1 MKYQQGATLIVVMII
16 LLVITVLGTIA
27 VKSGILGLKI
37 ATNSQVSALLL
48 ESSDAALFNVENPNE
63 VETQLSGRGMFA
75 YLDLAT
81 NADDELV
88 FCYRA
93 KDSEFFSLA
102 KASAISGA
110 STSKMGI
117 TGYCTASDYSTGRSA
132 VLTQVYLTRIKSNTA
147 PLSTFAIGTS
157 AGQSGLPVTSNS
169 VGATVISVLPSF
181 SGAASDKINGC
192 FKRSK
197 DAVAECF
204 EDLNVPYNMQ
214 RADYTVG
221 GSPTLKT
228 S

>member
-1 MKYQQGATLIVVMII
+1 M
-16 LLVITVLGTIA
+16 
-27 VKSGILGLKI
+27 KI

-75 YLDLAT
+75 YLDLAA

-93 KDSEFFSLA
+93 QDSEFFSLA

-110 STSKMGI
+110 STSKMGT

-181 SGAASDKINGC
+181 SGAASDKINDC

-197 DAVAECF
+197 DAVVECF

-221 GSPTLKT
+221 GSPTLQT

>member
-157 AGQSGLPVTSNS
+157 VGQSGLPVTSNS

-192 FKRSK
+192 FKRS
-197 DAVAECF
+197 A
-204 EDLNVPYNMQ
+204 PYIIL
-214 RADYTVG
+214 A
-221 GSPTLKT
+221 LK
-228 S
+228 